1 MAETFNKKERNK
13 KKAQKRKEKQLKK
26 EARAEAKSSGDLADM
41 MAYIDEN
48 GIIRDTPPDSSK
60 KKEVKASSIELGVP
74 KREKEEIDTIMT
86 GFISFFDTSKG
97 FGFIMDEG
105 GEKIFVHQSN
115 ITGEP
120 LERSKVQFEK
130 EKGPKGWVAVR
141 VKII

>member
-26 EARAEAKSSGDLADM
+26 EARNEAKSSGSLDDM

-48 GIIRDTPPDSSK
+48 GMIIDTPPDSSK
-60 KKEVKASSIELGVP
+60 KKEVKASSIVLGVP
-74 KREKEEIDTIMT
+74 KREKEEFDTIMT
-86 GFISFFDTSKG
+86 GIISFFDTSKG
-97 FGFIMDEG
+97 FGFIMIDG

-120 LERSKVQFEK
+120 SEQAKVEFEK
-130 EKGPKGWVAVR
+130 EKGPKCWVAVR

>member
-1 MAETFNKKERNK
+1 MLQNTIFVKK
-13 KKAQKRKEKQLKK
+13 LL
-26 EARAEAKSSGDLADM
+26 G
-41 MAYIDEN
+41 
-48 GIIRDTPPDSSK
+48 
-60 KKEVKASSIELGVP
+60 IELGVP

-130 EKGPKGWVAVR
+130 EKEPKGWVAFR